1 MLPISVPSRPL
12 LLALLLVALSVVL
25 LAAPGATGATPRLRV
40 GTAQNA
46 TLGKRI
52 LVAPGSGLS
61 LYTLEGE
68 RNGRWL
74 CTDRSCLSAWPP
86 LLLRRGAQP
95 TGVRSLGVLRR
106 PDGRRQVTYRGFPLY
121 RYAFDDK
128 KGDVRGDGVGDVAVW
143 HVAVA
148 PRR

>member
-1 MLPISVPSRPL
+1 MRSKPAVPHPRSFLVLL
-12 LLALLLVALSVVL
+12 LLAVTCAALAP
-25 LAAPGATGATPRLRV
+25 AAVGATPRLKV
-40 GTAQNA
+40 FTAQNA
-46 TLGKRI
+46 TLDKRI
-52 LVAPGSGLS
+52 LVTRSGLS
-61 LYTLEGE
+61 LYWLEGE

-86 LLLRRGAQP
+86 LLLRSGAQP
-95 TGVRSLGVLRR
+95 TGVRFLGAVRR
-106 PDGRRQVTYRGFPLY
+106 PDGRRQVTYRGRPLY
-121 RYAFDDK
+121 RYAFDEK

>member
-1 MLPISVPSRPL
+1 MRPKPALPRPRPLFALL
-12 LLALLLVALSVVL
+12 LLAA
-25 LAAPGATGATPRLRV
+25 LAAVLVPGATAATPRLRV

-46 TLGKRI
+46 TLDKRI
-52 LVAPGSGLS
+52 LVTSGAGLS

-95 TGVRSLGVLRR
+95 TGVRFLGVLRR

-121 RYAFDDK
+121 RYAFDDE

>member
-1 MLPISVPSRPL
+1 MRPIPVLARLL
-12 LLALLLVALSVVL
+12 LLAGALLALA
-25 LAAPGATGATPRLRV
+25 AAPGGAAAARGPTLRV

-46 TLGKRI
+46 TLDKRI
-52 LVAPGSGLS
+52 LVTRSGLS
-61 LYTLEGE
+61 LYRLEGE

-74 CTDRSCLSAWPP
+74 CTDRSCLAAWPP
-86 LLLRRGAQP
+86 LLLRRDARP
-95 TGVRSLGVLRR
+95 TGVRFLGSLRR

-128 KGDVRGDGVGDVAVW
+128 RGDVRGDGVGDVAVW